1 MADQNVTIRLTAEI
15 GAFKAAMAEA
25 SNSSKSAASNIK
37 SSWSTAGDGAAAS
50 AGKTQKAWSGVD
62 AGGVNA
68 AGRVD
73 KAWSTA
79 GIGATGMAAKVRGSW
94 NGVEVPG
101 VSGAKLVSSA
111 WSSSGNGAAVLAG
124 KVRQSWTGIEV
135 PGVTGAKLVSSAWSS
150 SGNGASMLAS
160 KVRQSWTGVEVPGVT
175 GAKLVSS
182 SWSASGTGAQNA
194 ARGIGTAWQSAGS
207 QAGAAATKVA
217 PWATAGQAGQASARG
232 LGTAYQEAG
241 AVAASSA
248 SRVAPW
254 ATAAQSGKNAAQGLG
269 TAYQEAGNVA
279 GAAAGKVAPWGAAGE
294 AGKASAAGLGEQW
307 MKTGN
312 EAANSANGVR
322 SAWGGIGGFTDSL
335 IAKQREHAEAWR
347 QVSTTAMVSGGA
359 IIAGIAG
366 MVKVYADFDAAMSNV
381 KADTHETTGNLNLLR
396 EAAVKAGAD
405 TAYSAT
411 EAAQGIDELAKA
423 GVSTKD
429 ILSGGLTGALSLA
442 AAGQLDVGEAAE
454 TAASAMTQFGLKGT
468 DLNHVADLLAA
479 GAGKAQGS
487 VHDMGE
493 ALNQS
498 GLIASQAGLSIEET
512 TGGLA
517 AFASAGLTGSDAGTS
532 FKTMLQRLQAPSKE
546 AQGMLDELG
555 ITMYDQ
561 QGKFVGLANLSGQ
574 LHDKMGGLTDA
585 QRNAAMATIFGSD
598 AVRGANVLYTQ
609 GQAGI
614 QGWIDKVNDTGYAA
628 ETASA
633 KQDNLRGD
641 LEKLGGSM
649 ETVFLRSG
657 SGANNALRSIVQFAD
672 GVVDKIG
679 QIPGPVLQVGT
690 AIGGIVGATA
700 LLGGAFM
707 KTVSFVGNL
716 KDALSQVK
724 GALSGVGGSAESA
737 VAGTG
742 RMSGAM
748 NVAAKAV
755 TGLVLAYAALEVA
768 AQATKSLE
776 GPRIGAEAM
785 KNAMAD
791 SAGAVDR
798 LNQKFAEADWANG
811 HGSTMWDGTVE
822 GVHGVSDALVHL
834 GSLNWNESFSAWGN
848 DMLGFSDAN
857 NQLKEDIGN
866 LDQTFADMVGSGHL
880 DQATQA
886 FGQFM
891 NEVKEKG
898 GNVDDA
904 AAKFPKLK
912 AAIQEYASSL
922 GVSLSEQETM
932 DAMMG
937 KMPDKLTAAAGGAE
951 QAKDGIANM
960 GQAAEATS
968 QSLSDIVKSLEALGL
983 AHISA
988 AEAESQ
994 FQASMAGVGKAVENI
1009 NGQLGGMGQALNA
1022 SGTGFNLTTEA
1033 GRAAQKAYDDVAKS
1047 GLGYAQALADANAP
1061 QQDIVNSLHQT
1072 YDGLIQS
1079 AGQFGITGQAA
1090 DQLARYVMGIP
1101 DNKSID
1107 TWMSDFANSKAK
1119 ETKGA
1124 VDNIPPHKSVDI
1136 SATDRGTVGA
1146 VQAKVDSI
1154 HGKVPEVLVT
1164 DKGTSHLTQ
1173 GQIDAIRGH
1182 STKIDVTDQGTV
1194 YHTQGA
1200 INGIT
1205 DGDATILVTENGI
1218 ASVQGAI
1225 DSVRGKQ
1232 VFIDVMERHYK
1243 EGMSLADPSLHGGA
1257 TGGQVGSI
1265 AKGAAGTPLRGFAT
1279 GGGLIPGPRPV
1290 NRLKDNLRAMVM
1302 DTGEMIGVQ
1311 SREFILNGAATDRNR
1326 SWIEW
1331 MNAGGTVP
1339 GSPGDLIGRRGFA
1352 EGGSPSNGYQAPARG
1367 FASRGD
1373 GASQIAASVTAA
1385 MASWTPVVQIGGREF
1400 YGEMQKAARNYGS
1413 RS

>member
-15 GAFKAAMAEA
+15 GAFKAAMSEA
-25 SNSSKSAASNIK
+25 SNASKSAASNIK
-37 SSWSTAGDGAAAS
+37 SSWSTAGDGAASSAS
-50 AGKTQKAWSGVD
+50 KTQKAWSGID
-62 AGGVNA
+62 SGAVNA

-111 WSSSGNGAAVLAG
+111 WSSSGNGATMLAG

-194 ARGIGTAWQSAGS
+194 ARGIGTAWQSAGT

-217 PWATAGQAGQASARG
+217 PWATAG
-232 LGTAYQEAG
+232 E
-241 AVAASSA
+241 V
-248 SRVAPW
+248 
-254 ATAAQSGKNAAQGLG
+254 GKHSAQGLG
-269 TAYQEAGNVA
+269 TAYQEAGNLA
-279 GAAAGKVAPWGAAGE
+279 GAAAGKVAPWGVAGE

-307 MKTGN
+307 MKTGE
-312 EAANSANGVR
+312 EAAGSANGVR

-335 IAKQREHAEAWR
+335 ISKQREHSEAWR
-347 QVSTTAMVSGGA
+347 QVSTSAVVSGGL
-359 IIAGIAG
+359 IVAGVGA
-366 MVKVYADFDAAMSNV
+366 MVKSYADFDAAMSNV
-381 KADTHETTGNLNLLR
+381 KADTHETAGNLDALR
-396 EAAVKAGAD
+396 EAAINAGAD

-411 EAAQGIDELAKA
+411 EAAGAIDELAKA

-429 ILSGGLTGALSLA
+429 ILGGGLAGALSLA
-442 AAGQLDVGEAAE
+442 AAGQLNVGEAAE

-468 DLNHVADLLAA
+468 DLNHVADLLSA

-493 ALNQS
+493 ALNQA
-498 GLIASQAGLSIEET
+498 GLIASQSGLSIEET

-598 AVRGANVLYTQ
+598 AVRGANVLYEQ
-609 GQAGI
+609 GQGGM
-614 QGWIDKVNDTGYAA
+614 QGWIDKVNDAGYAA
-628 ETASA
+628 ETAAA
-633 KQDNLRGD
+633 KQDNLKGD

-657 SGANNALRSIVQFAD
+657 SGANDALRSIVQFAD

-679 QIPGPVLQVGT
+679 HIPGPVLSAGAAIAGIGGAALVAVGGGMKMIT
-690 AIGGIVGATA
+690 MLAEANGALAALTGFNAVAKIGGIA
-700 LLGGAFM
+700 
-707 KTVSFVGNL
+707 
-716 KDALSQVK
+716 
-724 GALSGVGGSAESA
+724 GALKTAATESGALRRGLSLAAGGLTAFAVGLSVISMFGKATETSA
-737 VAGTG
+737 VGFDKLSANIDK
-742 RMSGAM
+742 SGHSIA
-748 NVAAKAV
+748 
-755 TGLVLAYAALEVA
+755 
-768 AQATKSLE
+768 
-776 GPRIGAEAM
+776 
-785 KNAMAD
+785 
-791 SAGAVDR
+791 
-798 LNQKFAEADWANG
+798 
-811 HGSTMWDGTVE
+811 
-822 GVHGVSDALVHL
+822 
-834 GSLNWNESFSAWGN
+834 
-848 DMLGFSDAN
+848 
-857 NQLKEDIGN
+857 N
-866 LDQTFADMVGSGHL
+866 LDQQFKNAEWAQLQGSINGVGDAVAKLGKGDGWEEANANVAKLLGYNNSWEQMKNDVSGV
-880 DQATQA
+880 DQALAQMV
-886 FGQFM
+886 Q
-891 NEVKEKG
+891 G
-898 GNVDDA
+898 GNFEGAAQNFEKITQKARDAGVSGDDLVRMFPQLSSAVD
-904 AAKFPKLK
+904 
-912 AAIQEYASSL
+912 QYATSL
-922 GVSLSEQETM
+922 GVTLDPSEKL

-937 KMPDKLTAAAGGAE
+937 HMPQKLADAAGGADK
-951 QAKDGIANM
+951 AKDGIAGM
-960 GQAAEATS
+960 GQAADDTA
-968 QSLSDIVKSLEALGL
+968 QSLSEIVKGLEALGL

-1009 NGQLGGMGQALNA
+1009 NGQLGGMGQALNE

-1101 DNKSID
+1101 ENKSID
-1107 TWMSDFANSKAK
+1107 TWMSDYAKDKAGQ
-1119 ETKGA
+1119 TKGA
-1124 VDNIPPHKSVDI
+1124 VESIPANKSVDI
-1136 SATDRGTVGA
+1136 SATDRGSVAA

-1154 HGKVPEVLVT
+1154 HGKVPEILVT

-1205 DGDATILVTENGI
+1205 DGDATILVTENGV

-1243 EGMSLADPSLHGGA
+1243 QGMSLANPSLHGGA

-1265 AKGAAGTPLRGFAT
+1265 ASGAAGLPLRGFAR
-1279 GGGLIPGPRPV
+1279 GGGLIPGARPV

-1326 SWIEW
+1326 QWIEW

-1352 EGGSPSNGYQAPARG
+1352 DGGSPSNGYTPPPRG
-1367 FASRGD
+1367 FVAHGTED
-1373 GASQIAASVTAA
+1373 VGASVSAAL
-1385 MASWTPVVQIGGREF
+1385 ASWTPVVQIGGREF
-1400 YGEMQKAARNYGS
+1400 YGVMQKTARNYGS